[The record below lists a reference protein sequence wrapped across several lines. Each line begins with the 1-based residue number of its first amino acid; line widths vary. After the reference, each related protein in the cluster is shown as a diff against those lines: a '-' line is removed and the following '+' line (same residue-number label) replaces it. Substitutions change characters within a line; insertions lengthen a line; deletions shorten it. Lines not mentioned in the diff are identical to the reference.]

1 MKISPV
7 DPDIICLKRSL
18 KTTDC
23 THLLFLNSAV
33 NGRKFTKV
41 LHDVTR
47 SLQMKFLK
55 SEWRYPK
62 PFRNAKA
69 TNEGESADFAHFN
82 LKFDCHGNGS

>member
-47 SLQMKFLK
+47 SLHEVFKIRMAI
-55 SEWRYPK
+55 S
-62 PFRNAKA
+62 KA
-69 TNEGESADFAHFN
+69 VSKCQGDE
-82 LKFDCHGNGS
+82 